1 MSEPTGQGPSEP
13 TDGLSFDGDF
23 DAERAKAL
31 IERLR
36 DENKTLKGS
45 QQPQDQKDAAAIA
58 ALRRQV
64 DELKPKADQFA
75 ALEEASKSDAQRLQE
90 AAATA
95 QREAETAKAD
105 AIRYKAAATH
115 GIPADYHD
123 LLTGSTEEE
132 VAVKAEKISALLKA
146 QTAITPPAT
155 RTVENLRPG
164 ATPVGAESEDDVLM
178 AQLFGP
184 GH

>member
-1 MSEPTGQGPSEP
+1 MTDPVVQPTPEPVVAPAPVAEPTP
-13 TDGLSFDGDF
+13 TEDVNTLPQWAR
-23 DAERAKAL
+23 DAISKANR
-31 IERLR
+31 E
-36 DENKTLKGS
+36 
-45 QQPQDQKDAAAIA
+45 AAAARI
-58 ALRRQV
+58 QV
-64 DELKPKADQFA
+64 NELKPKADQFA
-75 ALEEASKSDAQRLQE
+75 ALEEASKSETQRLQE

-95 QREAETAKAD
+95 QREVETAKAD